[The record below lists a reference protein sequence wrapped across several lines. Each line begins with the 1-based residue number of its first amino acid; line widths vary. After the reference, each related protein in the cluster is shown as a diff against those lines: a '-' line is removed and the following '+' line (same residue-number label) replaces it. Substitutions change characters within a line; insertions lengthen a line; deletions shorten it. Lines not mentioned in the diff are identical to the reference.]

1 MKINLIEKA
10 SIQPVTNDSRISSKS
25 VLWGVYDVTN
35 GNSISA
41 YLVRAYG
48 VDIDRSTASEL
59 KLKNARAAYFPIRAA
74 LIAFAF
80 GKKVTALVLRALSY
94 KPALEAFLKTETAAA
109 EYSKAASSL
118 RTAEKKAENALM
130 LVNALWGAIPK
141 ESPFS
146 YADVLDAERAIKD
159 GTATEDQRKTAAA
172 AAELIAKHC
181 PPVSNDGGNAFYT
194 ARETL
199 TAALKEIDRAE
210 AEKAAA
216 AENLKD
222 ARAKEK
228 EAAAAFNRRLVN
240 GGFPPLTEAEKAAAA
255 DTANG
260 LLTIVKKSKKGK

>member
-10 SIQPVTNDSRISSKS
+10 SIQPVTNDSRISAKS

-48 VDIDRSTASEL
+48 VDIDRDTASEL
-59 KLKNARAAYFPIRAA
+59 KLKNTKAAYLPLRAA

-109 EYSKAASSL
+109 EYSKAVASL

-146 YADVLDAERAIKD
+146 YADVLDAEKAIEL
-159 GTATEDQRKTAAA
+159 GQATEGQRKTAAA

-181 PPVSNDGGNAFYT
+181 PVSKDGGNAFNI

-199 TAALKEIDRAE
+199 TAALKDIDRAD
-210 AEKAAA
+210 AEKAEAA
-216 AENLKD
+216 AALKE
-222 ARAKEK
+222 ARTEEK

-240 GGFPPLTEAEKAAAA
+240 GGFPPLTDAEKAAAA
-255 DTANG
+255 DTASG
-260 LLTIVKKSKKGK
+260 LLTLVKKSKNGK